1 MSTSDTGAPVQKRL
15 RVSRACEQCRSKKI
29 KCDGIQPTCSPCSS
43 QSIQCSYGSSPK
55 KRGLVPGSVSAL
67 ERSVKLLQRILG
79 LLLVS
84 VKAADKALLALVEQ
98 YAASLMDDSEDGL
111 RLTKAWKEGIVFQA
125 LETLQ
130 SSGAG
135 GLKCQKPPSLD
146 KGVANP
152 TDLTRACFRVELL
165 PKDVNGP
172 KPKSPRSPLQ
182 APHSIAGP
190 GASHQANQRN
200 KEMQDMEVGQ
210 NIVEVGGPENSRDG
224 NVVSQNG
231 DSTGANGISFV
242 QSTPDIPTP
251 NFGSEGF
258 SHIHHHPFSLS
269 NLPTMTSMNSPT
281 TSYIPFGSIYIPQ
294 PDFAHPTPSPSH
306 NDRPTRLPLLQQGD
320 TPLDT
325 TSIPSNFRL
334 LIDIYFSYSHAWFPI
349 LDKYDIVRVVH
360 TISAPT
366 SSGNLAILS
375 QQVGPGKRALLYAV
389 LALAC
394 AQNEGVVKQGKGNVS
409 SPNTLISPVVST
421 ELYMSSQKLLF
432 HSKEYGLEHVQALLL
447 LSLVSISQLQLS
459 TAWLLIGLA
468 GRISVDI
475 GLNSTD
481 STPFGRRTWMGY
493 LVLECLMAL
502 WMERKPHVADSDWG
516 ILAVPE
522 DGWEEW
528 DVWKGVPEIEVH
540 EDMGGGH
547 EPAHITS
554 VFNQLVKLS
563 RIVRR
568 IAMQPS
574 HQARQDPDLE
584 TQRKT
589 LLQQLRS
596 WARDLPQAYSLN
608 ISTYSSPLL
617 SPISS
622 MPHKLNLHLLY
633 LHALLRLHQAPIF
646 GHSRMDEATR
656 VIKETAISATEA
668 ILETYNSHRSL
679 GVAPC
684 PFVHYAAS
692 IFNDPMASEGPD
704 NPASRVAKIFNN
716 NLMSFCNADG
726 FEPGRALFRNA
737 HLPSQAMGP
746 VKSAPTPSHKQNT
759 DLGRSPGFIP
769 CSSSS
774 SVAGG
779 SSDNGMI
786 VQDFYPSSSS
796 IGSTHL
802 RERLPSRQPPSM
814 SLREEDLNASNIATS
829 SSTGL
834 QSLPFPMFQQQQQPQ
849 QQQSA
854 VSPDT
859 LDDEFG
865 MFDLPWAH
873 NGISAE
879 FMQNLGYVGL
889 SPDATLDMLPG
900 TPQDPGLRGGG
911 GRTADDSSVQT
922 PQHNIYAGRGLNT
935 VLEQYLGDML
945 GAGGGSSLER

>member
-55 KRGLVPGSVSAL
+55 KRGLVPGSVSTL

-84 VKAADKALLALVEQ
+84 VKAADKALLVLVEQ
-98 YAASLMDDSEDGL
+98 NAASLMDDSEDGL

-146 KGVANP
+146 KGIDNP
-152 TDLTRACFRVELL
+152 TDLTRARFRVELL
-165 PKDVNGP
+165 PKDVNEP

-182 APHSIAGP
+182 APHSIAGSS
-190 GASHQANQRN
+190 ASHQANQRN
-200 KEMQDMEVGQ
+200 EEMQDMEVEQ
-210 NIVEVGGPENSRDG
+210 NIVEVGGSENSRDG
-224 NVVSQNG
+224 NDVSQDG
-231 DSTGANGISFV
+231 GSTGANGISFV
-242 QSTPDIPTP
+242 QSTPDIPAP

-258 SHIHHHPFSLS
+258 SHIHHPFSPS
-269 NLPTMTSMNSPT
+269 NIPTMTSMNSPA
-281 TSYIPFGSIYIPQ
+281 TSYIHFGPIYIPQ
-294 PDFAHPTPSPSH
+294 SDFAHPTPSPSH
-306 NDRPTRLPLLQQGD
+306 NDRPARLPLLQQGN

-360 TISAPT
+360 TINAPT
-366 SSGNLAILS
+366 SSSNLAMLS
-375 QQVGPGKRALLYAV
+375 QQVSPGKRALLYAV

-394 AQNEGVVKQGKGNVS
+394 AQNEGVVKQRKSNVS
-409 SPNTLISPVVST
+409 SPNTLISSVVST

-432 HSKEYGLEHVQALLL
+432 DSKEYGLEHIQALLL

-502 WMERKPHVADSDWG
+502 WMKRKPHVIDSDWS
-516 ILAVPE
+516 ILPVPE

-528 DVWKGVPEIEVH
+528 DVWKGVPEIEVP

-574 HQARQDPDLE
+574 HQTRQDPDLE

-589 LLQQLRS
+589 LLQQLRN

-617 SPISS
+617 TPISS
-622 MPHKLNLHLLY
+622 MPHKFNLHLLY

-646 GHSRMDEATR
+646 GYSRLDEATR
-656 VIKETAISATEA
+656 VIKETAISATEV
-668 ILETYNSHRSL
+668 ILETYNSHHSP

-737 HLPSQAMGP
+737 HLPSQAIGP

-759 DLGRSPGFIP
+759 DLGRSAGFIP

-786 VQDFYPSSSS
+786 QDFYPPS
-796 IGSTHL
+796 IGNTRL
-802 RERLPSRQPPSM
+802 REHLPPRQPPSM

-834 QSLPFPMFQQQQQPQ
+834 QSLLFPMFP

-873 NGISAE
+873 NGIPAE

-889 SPDATLDMLPG
+889 SPDATVDMLPS
-900 TPQDPGLRGGG
+900 TQDTGLRGGGG

-945 GAGGGSSLER
+945 GAGAGGGGGGSSLER

>member
-29 KCDGIQPTCSPCSS
+29 KCDGVQPTCSPCSS

-84 VKAADKALLALVEQ
+84 VKAADKALFALIEQ
-98 YAASLMDDSEDGL
+98 YAANLLDDSEDGL
-111 RLTKAWKEGIVFQA
+111 RLTKAWKEGIVFEA

-135 GLKCQKPPSLD
+135 GLKCQKPLSLD
-146 KGVANP
+146 KDIDN
-152 TDLTRACFRVELL
+152 LTGSTHARFRVEFS
-165 PKDVNGP
+165 PKDDNEP
-172 KPKSPRSPLQ
+172 KPKSPRSPNQ
-182 APHSIAGP
+182 EPRSIAGP

-200 KEMQDMEVGQ
+200 EEMQGLEVGQ
-210 NIVEVGGPENSRDG
+210 NMVEIGGLENSRDG

-231 DSTGANGISFV
+231 GSTGVNGISFV
-242 QSTPDIPTP
+242 QPTSDVPTP

-258 SHIHHHPFSLS
+258 SRLHHPYSPL
-269 NLPTMTSMNSPT
+269 NPPATASMNSPT
-281 TSYIPFGSIYIPQ
+281 TSYLPYGSIYISRS
-294 PDFAHPTPSPSH
+294 DFAHPTPSPSH
-306 NDRPTRLPLLQQGD
+306 SDRPARFPQLQRGD
-320 TPLDT
+320 TAIDAT
-325 TSIPSNFRL
+325 NIPSNFRL

-349 LDKYDIVRVVH
+349 LDKYDIVRLVH
-360 TISAPT
+360 TINTPA
-366 SSGNLAILS
+366 SSSNLVVAS
-375 QQVGPGKRALLYAV
+375 QQVGPGKRALLYAL
-389 LALAC
+389 LALAS
-394 AQNEGVVKQGKGNVS
+394 AQNEGVVKQQGKDKTSG
-409 SPNTLISPVVST
+409 PDTLISPVIST

-432 HSKEYGLEHVQALLL
+432 ESKEYGLEHVQALLL

-468 GRISVDI
+468 GRISSDI
-475 GLNSTD
+475 GLNTAD
-481 STPFGRRTWMGY
+481 STPFRRRTWMGY
-493 LVLECLMAL
+493 MVLECLMAL
-502 WMERKPHVADSDWG
+502 WMERKPHVIDSDWG
-516 ILAVPE
+516 VLAIPE

-528 DVWKGVPEIEVH
+528 DVWKGVPEIEAP
-540 EDMGGGH
+540 ENMGGGGH

-568 IAMQPS
+568 IAIQPS

-608 ISTYSSPLL
+608 ISTYSIPRL

-622 MPHKLNLHLLY
+622 MPHTLNLHLLY

-646 GHSRMDEATR
+646 SLSHLDDASRA
-656 VIKETAISATEA
+656 IKENAISATEV

-684 PFVHYAAS
+684 PFIHYAAS
-692 IFNDPMASEGPD
+692 IFNDSMASEGPD

-716 NLMSFCNADG
+716 NLMSFCNPDG

-737 HLPSQAMGP
+737 HTPSQAMGP
-746 VKSAPTPSHKQNT
+746 VKSAPTPSHKQNAG
-759 DLGRSPGFIP
+759 LGRSPGFIP
-769 CSSSS
+769 CSSSPS
-774 SVAGG
+774 IVGG
-779 SSDNGMI
+779 SSDNGMM
-786 VQDFYPSSSS
+786 QDYYSST
-796 IGSTHL
+796 GSMGTTHI
-802 RERLPSRQPPSM
+802 RERLPPRQPPSM

-829 SSTGL
+829 ASTGL
-834 QSLPFPMFQQQQQPQ
+834 QPLPFPMFQQKP
-849 QQQSA
+849 QQSA

-865 MFDLPWAH
+865 MFDLPW
-873 NGISAE
+873 
-879 FMQNLGYVGL
+879 FV
-889 SPDATLDMLPG
+889 
-900 TPQDPGLRGGG
+900 
-911 GRTADDSSVQT
+911 
-922 PQHNIYAGRGLNT
+922 
-935 VLEQYLGDML
+935 
-945 GAGGGSSLER
+945 